1 MSAGGKW
8 MYKTAL
14 AAWDKYP
21 IGEML
26 TAETW
31 RAQREAYLQRVG
43 PWADDRVRRSRQH
56 KRHPVYD
63 FMFEYYSFR
72 PAHLLRWTPGFG
84 VTLAGASKRD
94 VEWEQFS
101 FTEFGLALQAQA
113 FSAHRI
119 SYLRWCIE
127 YLATVSERAPL
138 YSCYGL
144 HEWAMVYKSEK
155 PRYSSIPCRLG
166 SAGTD
171 QLVEELPIRC
181 THYDAYR
188 FFTKEAMPLNR
199 TDLDREQVVSNDQPA
214 CLHVNMDNY
223 KFAYKI
229 APFCPSEVLG
239 DAFVLALAAREIDMR
254 ASPYDLTAFGVKP
267 IKIET
272 IDGRAEYVDLQKE
285 LFLQG
290 QAVRKKLLVVYSALL
305 HALS

>member
-1 MSAGGKW
+1 MINVDNANLTGFHSAS
-8 MYKTAL
+8 
-14 AAWDKYP
+14 YP
-21 IGEML
+21 IGETL
-26 TAETW
+26 TAKTW
-31 RAQREAYLQRVG
+31 QAQREAYLQRVR
-43 PWADDRVRRSRQH
+43 PWADDRVMRSRRH
-56 KRHPVYD
+56 ERHPVYD
-63 FMFEYYSFR
+63 FMFDYYTFR

-101 FTEFGLALQAQA
+101 LTEFGLALQAQA
-113 FSAHRI
+113 FPVHRI
-119 SYLRWCIE
+119 DYLRWCIE
-127 YLATVSERAPL
+127 YLTTVSERAPL

-144 HEWAMVYKSEK
+144 HEWAMVYKADK
-155 PRYSSIPCRLG
+155 LRYSIPCRLG
-166 SAGTD
+166 SACTD
-171 QLVEELPIRC
+171 QLVEEIPIRC

-199 TDLDREQVVSNDQPA
+199 TDLDREQVVINDQPA

-223 KFAYKI
+223 KYAYKI

-239 DAFVLALAAREIDMR
+239 DAFLLAVAAREIDMR
-254 ASPYDLTAFGVKP
+254 ASPYDLSAFGVKP

-272 IDGRAEYVDLQKE
+272 VDGRAEYVDLQKE

-290 QAVRKKLLVVYSALL
+290 QAVRKRLIEVYSALL

>member
-1 MSAGGKW
+1 MV
-8 MYKTAL
+8 
-14 AAWDKYP
+14 
-21 IGEML
+21 IGETL
-26 TAETW
+26 TEDTW

-43 PWADDRVRRSRQH
+43 PWADERVTRSRRQE
-56 KRHPVYD
+56 RHPVYD

-72 PAHLLRWTPGFG
+72 PAQLLRWTPGFG
-84 VTLAGASKRD
+84 VALAGATKQD
-94 VEWEQFS
+94 LGWEQFS
-101 FTEFGLALQAQA
+101 LTDSGLVLQAQA
-113 FSAHRI
+113 FPAHRI
-119 SYLRWCIE
+119 TYLHWCIE

-138 YSCYGL
+138 YSCFGL
-144 HEWAMVYKSEK
+144 HEWAMVYKSENL
-155 PRYSSIPCRLG
+155 RYSSIPCRLG

-188 FFTKEAMPLNR
+188 FFTKEAIPLNL
-199 TDLDREQVVSNDQPA
+199 TDLDRKQVMSNDQPA
-214 CLHVNMDNY
+214 CLHVNMDSY

-229 APFCPSEVLG
+229 APFCPSEVVG
-239 DAFVLALAAREIDMR
+239 DAFVLAVAAREIDMR

-272 IDGRAEYVDLQKE
+272 LDGRAEYVELQKE

-290 QAVRKKLLVVYSALL
+290 QVVRKKLLEVYTALL